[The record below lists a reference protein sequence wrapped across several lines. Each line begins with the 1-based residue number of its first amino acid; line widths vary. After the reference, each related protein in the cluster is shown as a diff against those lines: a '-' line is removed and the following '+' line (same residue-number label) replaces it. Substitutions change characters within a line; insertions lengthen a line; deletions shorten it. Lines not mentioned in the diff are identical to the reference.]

1 MSENT
6 PEQTDVDPSQVPG
19 VENPDQA
26 PEPVD
31 TAPRPEDG
39 EQDVDQEP
47 EYEEAD
53 SDDTDAVE
61 DPAVREAS

>member
-1 MSENT
+1 MSENV
-6 PEQTDVDPSQVPG
+6 PEKTDIDPDQVPG
-19 VENPDQA
+19 ADNPDEA

-31 TAPRPEDG
+31 TTPRPEDG

-47 EYEEAD
+47 EYEEAE